1 MTRLFLKIAISFL
14 VAATASRWFFFLLMD
29 QEFYSDRERFV
40 SGLCTLQLGT
50 LRMVAAELQHETA
63 QGRTQRIRE
72 WGNSAAAPMRLIPY
86 SQLSEPSIRKLSEP
100 SGFVDEYRCGILDW
114 LTVAVDADSCLQMG
128 PLADRTQV
136 FIEEDV
142 RGVMSVLSSR
152 MAAGQLSVADLP
164 RASERLGVPLRIRPI
179 SEIPKHVELPT
190 QANGKAVLFHEGRD
204 AFVVA
209 ALDRPDQLLCVGPL
223 IRVRA
228 KAEATSI
235 IILLAITTL
244 YGGLVWTIVIL
255 LSRRFRR
262 IEKAAVAMAN
272 GDFSVR
278 VGEQYAGEAGS
289 LAAAFNRMADT
300 TENAI
305 RARRDLLNLVS
316 HELRT
321 PVARLR
327 FAVEMLEEP
336 RNGAELSRISIIKH
350 SLDDLEKITLEALEY
365 VQLDGRPQQLAPA
378 WIDAHEVISRL
389 LDTIAAESP
398 LLTVHYCCEDAADDT
413 RVFADPA
420 GFYRVLANLTGNAQR
435 FAKSELTVRVVRRS
449 GSKTADDDIEA
460 LTAQPRLR
468 GTWVIVDD
476 DGPGIP
482 EHQQLAVLQP
492 FVRDSPTPLTA
503 SENTADQKYPHI
515 GLGLAIARA
524 ILEQHDGR
532 LEIQTNESGGCRIA
546 SWWPDPINQNQQVK
560 NPGGGG

>member
-1 MTRLFLKIAISFL
+1 MTRLFLKIAMSFL

-100 SGFVDEYRCGILDW
+100 NGFVDEYRCGILDW

-190 QANGKAVLFHEGRD
+190 RENGKAVLFHEGRD

-289 LAAAFNRMADT
+289 LVAAFNRMADA

-305 RARRDLLNLVS
+305 RARRDLLNMIS

-327 FAVEMLEEP
+327 FAVELLEEP
-336 RNGAELSRISIIKH
+336 TNGAAASRISVIKH
-350 SLDDLEKITLEALEY
+350 SLDDLEKITIEALEY
-365 VQLDGRPQQLAPA
+365 VQLDGRPQPFAPQ
-378 WIDAHEVISRL
+378 WIDSREVISKL

-398 LLTVHYCCEDAADDT
+398 QLNVQYSCEDTSQKT

-420 GFYRVLANLTGNAQR
+420 GFYRVLSNLTSNAQR
-435 FAKSELTVRVVRRS
+435 FARSALTVRVIPDS
-449 GSKTADDDIEA
+449 GSLADTANTGMA
-460 LTAQPRLR
+460 TAQRQSR
-468 GTWVIVDD
+468 GICVMVDD

-482 EHQQLAVLQP
+482 EHLRISVLQP
-492 FVRDSPTPLTA
+492 FVRGTFPQRRT
-503 SENTADQKYPHI
+503 SENKTDENYPHI
-515 GLGLAIARA
+515 GLGLAIALA
-524 ILEQHDGR
+524 ILEQHAGR
-532 LEIQTNESGGCRIA
+532 LVIQTNESGGCRITT
-546 SWWPDPINQNQQVK
+546 WWPNSWKQQAES
-560 NPGGGG
+560 PGEGG

>member
-1 MTRLFLKIAISFL
+1 MTRLFLKIAMSFL
-14 VAATASRWFFFLLMD
+14 LAATASRWFFFLLMD

-86 SQLSEPSIRKLSEP
+86 SQLSEPSRRKLSEP
-100 SGFVDEYRCGILDW
+100 NGFVDEYRCGILDW

-164 RASERLGVPLRIRPI
+164 RTSEMLGVPLRIRPI

-190 QANGKAVLFHEGRD
+190 QANGKAVLFHEDRN

-235 IILLAITTL
+235 IILLVITTL

-278 VGEQYAGEAGS
+278 VGEQYAGESGS
-289 LAAAFNRMADT
+289 LVAAFNRMADA

-305 RARRDLLNLVS
+305 RARRDLLNMIS

-327 FAVEMLEEP
+327 FAVELLEEP
-336 RNGAELSRISIIKH
+336 TNDAAASRISVIKH
-350 SLDDLEKITLEALEY
+350 SLDDLEKITIEALEY
-365 VQLDGRPQQLAPA
+365 VQLDGRPPQFAPQ
-378 WIDAHEVISRL
+378 WIDAREVISRL

-398 LLTVHYCCEDAADDT
+398 QLNVQYSCEDTSQKT

-420 GFYRVLANLTGNAQR
+420 GFYRVLANLTSNAQR
-435 FAKSELTVRVVRRS
+435 FARSALTVRVIPDS
-449 GSKTADDDIEA
+449 GSLADTANTGVE
-460 LTAQPRLR
+460 TAQRQSR
-468 GTWVIVDD
+468 GICVMVDD

-482 EHQQLAVLQP
+482 EHLRISVLQP
-492 FVRDSPTPLTA
+492 FVRGTSPQRRP
-503 SENTADQKYPHI
+503 SENKTDENYPHI
-515 GLGLAIARA
+515 GLGLAIARS
-524 ILEQHDGR
+524 ILEQHAGR
-532 LEIQTNESGGCRIA
+532 LVIQTNESGGCRITT
-546 SWWPDPINQNQQVK
+546 WWPNS
-560 NPGGGG
+560 